1 LLVAQC
7 SSVDADWFTS
17 RCGARPRRKAA
28 ALLAG
33 GAPWIAGCAQR
44 GLDVGRERVLR
55 HLIILRG
62 QRARQTVSVGSHEIT
77 QLLHE
82 YGCVTVFTVV
92 ALQAVGCP
100 LPGTTALVAAA
111 LYASTANGLPIGGVI
126 AAGALGALCGTMAG
140 FALGRR
146 GGEPLLH
153 AIGRRLRQSP
163 ERVQRVRR
171 ELAASG
177 AGWLFVA
184 RFVPGLRNVSGLVAG
199 ASGMPLARFLPIR
212 AAAALTWALV
222 NGLEYYFFGRALAS
236 ASTWLQVLL
245 VVASIAW
252 LVISLGVLRTPAL
265 RRLRAQ
271 SDVSSTSST

>member
-1 LLVAQC
+1 M
-7 SSVDADWFTS
+7 
-17 RCGARPRRKAA
+17 
-28 ALLAG
+28 
-33 GAPWIAGCAQR
+33 
-44 GLDVGRERVLR
+44 
-55 HLIILRG
+55 
-62 QRARQTVSVGSHEIT
+62 GSHEIT

-111 LYASTANGLPIGGVI
+111 LYASTARGLPIAGVI
-126 AAGALGALCGTMAG
+126 VAGALGAVCGTMAG

-184 RFVPGLRNVSGLVAG
+184 RFVTGLRNVSGLVAG
-199 ASGMPLARFLPIR
+199 ASGMPLARFLPIS

-245 VVASIAW
+245 VVAGIAW
-252 LVISLGVLRTPAL
+252 LVISLGVLRTRAL

>member
-1 LLVAQC
+1 M
-7 SSVDADWFTS
+7 S
-17 RCGARPRRKAA
+17 GARPRRKAA
-28 ALLAG
+28 TLLAG
-33 GAPWIAGCAQR
+33 GAPWIAGC
-44 GLDVGRERVLR
+44 V
-55 HLIILRG
+55 
-62 QRARQTVSVGSHEIT
+62 QRAVSMLAVSESCAIASSYGDSGRGRLSGVGSHEIT
-77 QLLHE
+77 QLLHD

-111 LYASTANGLPIGGVI
+111 LYASTVHGLPIAGVI
-126 AAGALGALCGTMAG
+126 VAGAFGALCGTMVG

-163 ERVQRVRR
+163 DCVERVGR

-184 RFVPGLRNVSGLVAG
+184 RFVTGLRNVSGLVAG
-199 ASGMPLARFLPIR
+199 ASGMPLERFLPIS

-245 VVASIAW
+245 VVAGIAW
-252 LVISLGVLRTPAL
+252 LVISLGVLRTRAL

-271 SDVSSTSST
+271 SDVSDVLDVRRAA

>member
-1 LLVAQC
+1 M
-7 SSVDADWFTS
+7 
-17 RCGARPRRKAA
+17 
-28 ALLAG
+28 
-33 GAPWIAGCAQR
+33 
-44 GLDVGRERVLR
+44 
-55 HLIILRG
+55 
-62 QRARQTVSVGSHEIT
+62 GSHEIT
-77 QLLHE
+77 QLLHG
-82 YGCVTVFTVV
+82 YGCLTVFTVV

-111 LYASTANGLPIGGVI
+111 LYASTAHGLPIAGVI
-126 AAGALGALCGTMAG
+126 AAGALGALCGTSAG

-163 ERVQRVRR
+163 ERVQRVR

-177 AGWLFVA
+177 AGWLFIA
-184 RFVPGLRNVSGLVAG
+184 RFVTGLRNVSGLVAG
-199 ASGMPLARFLPIR
+199 ASDMPLARFLPIS

-245 VVASIAW
+245 VVAGIAW
-252 LVISLGVLRTPAL
+252 MVISLGVLRTRAL

-271 SDVSSTSST
+271 SDVSSTSAM